1 MGGHGYSVFSKIP
14 SIVDD
19 IDVNVTWEGDNHMLL
34 QQTSKYLMKAIP
46 QKLQTKL
53 MDLSFVHSEKTLDY
67 ELIGSKLDDLNIVG
81 ELI

>member
-1 MGGHGYSVFSKIP
+1 
-14 SIVDD
+14 
-19 IDVNVTWEGDNHMLL
+19 MLL